1 MRRKRQWMLVA
12 ILTCGLGLLVT
23 SCSERDELEA
33 GSASAAARAAEK
45 QQLVGE
51 WCVEYKESGSVES
64 SKGDMSYTSV
74 IERYLFKE
82 DGTGLW
88 ARYFLSDESVYPVAE
103 WGGSGSGVFSYAIG
117 NGGELAIHFLP
128 ENPYHPEAFVDRTV
142 SYVDG
147 VLTGSGMSNQE
158 LSYKPANDIQ
168 VAAINEWD
176 GRFNVP
182 AGDAQPDDG
191 QEGDDQDG
199 QTDDEGQVD
208 DDDIGVKSSYRIYG
222 VGYGYNFTRD
232 RTQAISM
239 VPILDPEYVKKNNLR
254 HSSGIQAK
262 MTDNSYTGHSLNEVA
277 NNFAATANLGG
288 GIFGFK
294 GEVGASFGVSKT
306 TSSEHE
312 YALSVIDATVTNVVL
327 EAREDEIVKHL
338 VPNFMAQ
345 LAGEWDGY
353 KGREGM
359 KRLINTYGTHFVLQA
374 EVGGCVRYA
383 TTVDMSKVNGDFSL
397 DAYAKMSYSRL
408 GFSASASVENRYKNS
423 YENSSDSR
431 TTKLSVL
438 GGSPEAV
445 SALFKDPNGENLK
458 EWAATLPL
466 DNFKNT
472 VVTKVVSSI
481 PLWELLVGPKYAE
494 RAKELEEY
502 VTSGAYELDMKNEY
516 DFGIGD
522 IGKIKSVS
530 SLFSKEDDASGT
542 LVKDLIV
549 DQKVVARACK
559 EFIPQ
564 LSTTELCIV
573 LYPMVENKPKYN
585 LGYFVGN
592 RSNAPCRVCWN
603 DSTAAA
609 KITRLAREK
618 TKGIRETLYILGCSF
633 LNEELDQKTIQT
645 GLLRDVTK
653 DEVYMLSQKTYV
665 EKQKGQNVYVAKDHK
680 YPLIKLFNHVWT
692 RENFSY
698 YGKDDKGNVDCK
710 VDNESGEIYYAPKFV
725 TTDACRERIPLGWRL
740 PRTTEFEQLVAEMKD
755 KGVQQPARTLGI
767 GGVTGFNA
775 QWTDYWENNQTK
787 PHTEKQSAHFWG
799 YEYDSKKKAE
809 NYAKPY
815 YMKLD
820 RETGN
825 VLIKAK
831 STEFLHSV
839 RLIEDVKW

>member
-1 MRRKRQWMLVA
+1 M
-12 ILTCGLGLLVT
+12 
-23 SCSERDELEA
+23 
-33 GSASAAARAAEK
+33 
-45 QQLVGE
+45 
-51 WCVEYKESGSVES
+51 
-64 SKGDMSYTSV
+64 
-74 IERYLFKE
+74 
-82 DGTGLW
+82 
-88 ARYFLSDESVYPVAE
+88 
-103 WGGSGSGVFSYAIG
+103 
-117 NGGELAIHFLP
+117 
-128 ENPYHPEAFVDRTV
+128 
-142 SYVDG
+142 
-147 VLTGSGMSNQE
+147 
-158 LSYKPANDIQ
+158 
-168 VAAINEWD
+168 
-176 GRFNVP
+176 
-182 AGDAQPDDG
+182 
-191 QEGDDQDG
+191 
-199 QTDDEGQVD
+199 
-208 DDDIGVKSSYRIYG
+208 
-222 VGYGYNFTRD
+222 
-232 RTQAISM
+232 
-239 VPILDPEYVKKNNLR
+239 
-254 HSSGIQAK
+254 
-262 MTDNSYTGHSLNEVA
+262 
-277 NNFAATANLGG
+277 
-288 GIFGFK
+288 
-294 GEVGASFGVSKT
+294 
-306 TSSEHE
+306 
-312 YALSVIDATVTNVVL
+312 
-327 EAREDEIVKHL
+327 
-338 VPNFMAQ
+338 
-345 LAGEWDGY
+345 
-353 KGREGM
+353 
-359 KRLINTYGTHFVLQA
+359 
-374 EVGGCVRYA
+374 
-383 TTVDMSKVNGDFSL
+383 
-397 DAYAKMSYSRL
+397 
-408 GFSASASVENRYKNS
+408 
-423 YENSSDSR
+423 
-431 TTKLSVL
+431 
-438 GGSPEAV
+438 
-445 SALFKDPNGENLK
+445 FKDPNGENLK

-481 PLWELLVGPKYAE
+481 PLWELLVDPKYAE

-609 KITRLAREK
+609 KITRLSREK

-710 VDNESGEIYYAPKFV
+710 VDNESGEIYYEPKFV

-787 PHTEKQSAHFWG
+787 PHTEKQSAEAGTPYMYKWASGTNIVNPTFKNVTVIPVG
-799 YEYDSKKKAE
+799 EDDRSASDNQAEQGEQGDEGSENNENSQASVPSVLNYINFYGCYKQVEITAEDQEQKFVIDNNTICQDVKKYDAFSA
-809 NYAKPY
+809 YFFIAK
-815 YMKLD
+815 
-820 RETGN
+820 
-825 VLIKAK
+825 
-831 STEFLHSV
+831 
-839 RLIEDVKW
+839 LIENNARTVATVTLKLGETTISKRLGYSWAGNGTEQSPYLISTTGQLKELADAFVLTVWLPRTLPAAS